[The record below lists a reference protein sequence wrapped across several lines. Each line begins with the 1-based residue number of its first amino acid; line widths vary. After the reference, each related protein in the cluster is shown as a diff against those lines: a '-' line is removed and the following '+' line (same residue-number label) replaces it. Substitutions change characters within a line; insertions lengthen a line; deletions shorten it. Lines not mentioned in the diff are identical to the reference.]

1 MWPFKK
7 SKTKLNSKIE
17 LALSIGH
24 LDKARQ
30 YYILASLESML
41 PDKDDPQK
49 ISIAFNSLFGRRNP
63 FMQSGRSS
71 ACLGAMMSDDFSHR
85 TYTTALQSV
94 FTGIGNGLFSL
105 TDLLDV
111 LKQKLDLLEN
121 EAQHLPGVA
130 PSDLNPPW
138 DDSI

>member
-1 MWPFKK
+1 MWPLKK
-7 SKTKLNSKIE
+7 SNTQLNSKIE

-30 YYILASLESML
+30 YYILEVLVSML
-41 PDKDDPQK
+41 PAKDDPQK
-49 ISIAFNSLFGRRNP
+49 ISMAFNSLFKRRNP

-71 ACLGAMMSDDFSHR
+71 ACLGAMSSDDFTHQ
-85 TYTTALQSV
+85 TYTTALQAIS
-94 FTGIGNGLFSL
+94 TGIGNGLFSL
-105 TDLLDV
+105 TDLLAV
-111 LKQKLDLLEN
+111 LKQKLDILEK
-121 EAQHLPGVA
+121 EAQLVPSVA